1 MSAHDDGTEQPQTLS
16 GSALFEPGGPPAREP
31 GTGGD
36 TNTGGAQPATATAQA
51 TGTGTETGTDAG
63 KGAKAGPGHWHGGLD
78 LALFVLRLVL
88 GGTLVAHGL
97 QKFGLFDGPGLDGF
111 ARGLESFGYTG
122 QTTLLAWAT
131 ALAEV
136 GGGVLLVLGLFTP
149 LGAAAALGV
158 LVNAI
163 AVKVGAGFF
172 AGQGGFEYELVL
184 AATAF
189 ALLFTGSGRLA
200 LDKNTPWRHRPLVF
214 GLVALTLAAGA
225 SAAVL
230 VVLR

>member
-1 MSAHDDGTEQPQTLS
+1 MSAHDDRTEQPQTLS
-16 GSALFEPGGPPAREP
+16 GSALFEPGGSPAREP
-31 GTGGD
+31 ATGGD
-36 TNTGGAQPATATAQA
+36 TNAGRAEP
-51 TGTGTETGTDAG
+51 GTGTATEPGTEPG
-63 KGAKAGPGHWHGGLD
+63 TTTRSRSGPGYWHGGLD

-122 QTTLLAWAT
+122 QTTLLAWVT

-200 LDKNTPWRHRPLVF
+200 LDRNTPWRHRPLVF
-214 GLVALTLAAGA
+214 GLVALTLAAGS

-230 VVLR
+230 VLLR

>member
-1 MSAHDDGTEQPQTLS
+1 MSAHDDRTEQPQTLS

-31 GTGGD
+31 AATGGD
-36 TNTGGAQPATATAQA
+36 TNAGGAEPGTNTATEP
-51 TGTGTETGTDAG
+51 GTGTTTRSRS
-63 KGAKAGPGHWHGGLD
+63 GPGHWHGGLD

-97 QKFGLFDGPGLDGF
+97 QKFGLLDGPGLDGF
-111 ARGLESFGYTG
+111 ARGLGSFGYTG
-122 QTTLLAWAT
+122 QTTLLAWVT

-200 LDKNTPWRHRPLVF
+200 LDRNTPWRHRPLVF
-214 GLVALTLAAGA
+214 GLVALTLAAGS
-225 SAAVL
+225 SAAV
-230 VVLR
+230 